1 MIRPAT
7 ASDAAAIAAIW
18 NHAIRHTTIT
28 FNRVEKTQAEVAN
41 LITPATPCLVFTNGN
56 RVLGFARY
64 SQFRGGDGYR
74 FSVEHTI
81 NLHSDAHGCGAGR
94 DLMDALCKL
103 AKDAGK
109 RTMYAGVCAENQ
121 GAIDFHAK
129 MAFTIVAVLPEVG
142 NKFGRWL
149 DLVLMQKRL

>member
-1 MIRPAT
+1 MIRPANARD
-7 ASDAAAIAAIW
+7 ASDIAAIW

-28 FNRVEKTQAEVAN
+28 FNPVEKTVPEVAE
-41 LITPATPCLVFTNGN
+41 LMTHDAPCLVFTDGP

-81 NLHSDAHGCGAGR
+81 MLHDDAHGKGAGR
-94 DLMDALCKL
+94 GLIDSLCTH

-109 RTMYAGVCAENQ
+109 HTMYAGVSAENQ
-121 GAIDFHAK
+121 GAVDFHTK
-129 MAFTIVAVLPEVG
+129 MGFTIAAVLPEVG
-142 NKFGRWL
+142 HKFGRWL

>member
-1 MIRPAT
+1 MRRVSQRFGTTQSGIRRLRSIQLKKLKPKL
-7 ASDAAAIAAIW
+7 
-18 NHAIRHTTIT
+18 R
-28 FNRVEKTQAEVAN
+28 
-41 LITPATPCLVFTNGN
+41 ITPDTPCLVLTDGA

-81 NLHSDAHGCGAGR
+81 NLHSDAHGTGAGR
-94 DLMDALCKL
+94 DLLDALSKL

-109 RTMYAGVCAENQ
+109 HTMYAGVCAENQ
-121 GAIDFHAK
+121 GAVDFHVK
-129 MAFTIVAVLPEVG
+129 VGFTIVAVLPEVG
-142 NKFGRWL
+142 HKFGRWL